1 MKESAENYLETI
13 YKLEKQSGKVRSVD
27 VARAVG
33 VTKPSVSRAMGK
45 LKDLG
50 MIEMDESSHIH
61 LTTAGRKKAK
71 NILEKQE
78 TIKKYLVM
86 TTDVAEEIAKEDAC
100 KIGHFISDVTFV
112 GIKNFIKQVEEYNDE
127 N

>member
-13 YKLEKQSGKVRSVD
+13 YQLEKQSGKVRSVD
-27 VARAVG
+27 VAKAVG
-33 VTKPSVSRAMGK
+33 VTKPSVSRAMSK

-50 MIEMDESSHIH
+50 MIEMDENSRIQ
-61 LTTAGRKKAK
+61 LTAVGRKKAK
-71 NILEKQE
+71 NISQKQE
-78 TIKKYLVM
+78 TIAKFLVM
-86 TTDVAEEIAKEDAC
+86 TTDISEETAKEDAC
-100 KIGHFISDVTFV
+100 KMGHFISDTTFA